1 MVLLSPNSHLS
12 KSLIIATCLISY
24 TCGNIPES
32 DDEDNEPE
40 TKKERTVE
48 PTVYNASYGND
59 SSQQI
64 ADYYYPTTIEVD
76 KTTHVIILIHGG
88 AWSGGQ
94 KSDMEICVPF
104 LREAFPSFLIVNMDY
119 RLGTWSS
126 PGYPKQI
133 KDVQNLITFIRNR
146 IVGSRPASN
155 NATELKFTLL
165 GGSAGAHL
173 ALLYSY
179 KYNTAGHVKVVVD
192 VVGPVDFT
200 DPAYTL
206 NPVYNYIAFPLVGP
220 RLFILNPKPYFAS
233 SPVKYIT
240 SECPATIAFY
250 GNKDL

>member
-1 MVLLSPNSHLS
+1 
-12 KSLIIATCLISY
+12 
-24 TCGNIPES
+24 
-32 DDEDNEPE
+32 
-40 TKKERTVE
+40 
-48 PTVYNASYGND
+48 
-59 SSQQI
+59 
-64 ADYYYPTTIEVD
+64 
-76 KTTHVIILIHGG
+76 
-88 AWSGGQ
+88 
-94 KSDMEICVPF
+94 MEICVPF

-250 GNKDL
+250 GNKDLWFHYRSHIGWEKSWGRRRFHIKLSCLTGGISTIGVRRISKSWKMKRCYF